1 MVLAVLRVNPPV
13 ASDGLAVPVLF
24 TPVNLRHKGLLTDRD
39 DEVLSALG
47 YNVMVARDIGRFVRS
62 SPSGNTDDIWIV
74 AREVRAQLQSQ
85 QDQQSRVGSWAHG
98 FISGVIAMSRGEA
111 NTTDEQ

>member
-1 MVLAVLRVNPPV
+1 MLRVNPPAV
-13 ASDGLAVPVLF
+13 TEGLSIPSLANA
-24 TPVNLRHKGLLTDRD
+24 VNLRYKGLLTDQD

-62 SPSGNTDDIWIV
+62 SRSGSTDDIWVV
-74 AREVRAQLQSQ
+74 AREVHAQLQAQ
-85 QDQQSRVGSWAHG
+85 QDQQARVGSWAHG

-111 NTTDEQ
+111 NTADEQ